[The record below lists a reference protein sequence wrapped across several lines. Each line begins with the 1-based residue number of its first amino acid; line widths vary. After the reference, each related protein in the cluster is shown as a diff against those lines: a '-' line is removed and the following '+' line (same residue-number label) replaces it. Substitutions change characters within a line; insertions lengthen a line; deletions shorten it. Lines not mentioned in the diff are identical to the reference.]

1 MVAKRNALLRREF
14 LKATGS
20 AIGVGALASLGSAN
34 AQAQDASYTAD
45 NPFEPNVLVLP
56 AFEVGDFKGDTAGEF
71 QLWYENY
78 DLDRKL
84 DVPGTAEALYFNDDE
99 LAVTPTGIGKSQATT
114 TVTSLLAAPNIN
126 FEETVFLSAGIAG
139 VPPDVGTLGSVFLS
153 DYVVDWDLSHRW
165 SRADG
170 PADPHAMMKL
180 DPDSQKYYEIN
191 EDLLEL
197 AQWAAKGTELA
208 VSDQAVEYRQLYDE
222 EAAQQDPSIGVGT
235 TVCGDEYWHGST
247 FSDQAE
253 WLCSDVYDTG
263 TYSTTEMEDYGT
275 ATALARHGHL
285 DRYLS
290 IRSVSNF
297 DQPHPDQT
305 IDESLNEANSGGF
318 GPSITNVFRVGSEIA
333 DTILFLQDMSPTSS
347 WL

>member
-1 MVAKRNALLRREF
+1 MVAKRNELVRREF
-14 LKATGS
+14 LKATG
-20 AIGVGALASLGSAN
+20 GAVALGSLASLGTGG
-34 AQAQDASYTAD
+34 AQAQTGSYTAE
-45 NPFEPNVLVLP
+45 NPLEPNVLVLP

-78 DLDRKL
+78 DLNEQV
-84 DVPGTAEALYFNDDE
+84 DVPGTAAPLFISDDG

-114 TVTSLLAAPNIN
+114 TVTSLLAAPNIDFDN
-126 FEETVFLSAGIAG
+126 TIFVSAGIAG
-139 VPPDVGTLGSVFLS
+139 TPPDVGTLGSVFLS

-170 PADPHAMMKL
+170 PADPHAMIKL
-180 DPDSQKYYEIN
+180 DPDSQKYYKIN
-191 EDLLEL
+191 EDLLAL
-197 AQWAAKGTELA
+197 AQWATSGTSLA
-208 VSDQAVEYRQLYDE
+208 ISDRAVEYRQLYDE
-222 EAAQQDPSIGVGT
+222 QAAQQDPSIGVGT

-247 FSDQAE
+247 FSDQAT

-263 TYSTTEMEDYGT
+263 MYSTTEMEDYGT

-297 DQPHPDQT
+297 DQPHPNQT
-305 IDESLNEANSGGF
+305 VEESLTEANSGGF
-318 GPSITNVFRVGSEIA
+318 GPSITNVFRVGSEVV
-333 DTILFLQDMSPTSS
+333 DTLLFLQEMSPELE